1 MIFVSNWGTMKQ
13 ITIFISALALI
24 FLMSIQDAHSQRWNR
39 YRKEIGFSIGATSLL
54 SDLGGGPGVGSRYG
68 DFQIS
73 TTRWSMGGFLKYR
86 FLDRFSVKMNL
97 LYGQLYGDD
106 KTTDNL
112 GRNHRNLDVRTDLF
126 EFSGQME
133 FYFLKER
140 IGTRYK
146 LKGVKG
152 YGSTHFSSYLFAGI
166 GLAYYN
172 PKGTDKDGTWISLAP
187 LNTEGQ
193 GLEGAPKDYN
203 QITVVFP
210 FGLGLKYNITHI
222 MGIQFE
228 MGMRL
233 TTTDYLDDASTQYYD
248 GDALALNFGEVSK
261 ELADKRYNNPNR
273 HTSGG
278 TRGHDDKTDAYIFG
292 LLTLTW
298 RIRSRAKSRVRL

>member
-1 MIFVSNWGTMKQ
+1 MRQFFTFS
-13 ITIFISALALI
+13 FALALI
-24 FLMSIQDAHSQRWNR
+24 FLLSIQDAQSQRWNR

-68 DFQIS
+68 DFQLS

-86 FLDRFSVKMNL
+86 ILDRFAVKTNF

-106 KTTDNL
+106 KTTENYSR
-112 GRNHRNLDVRTDLF
+112 GSRNLDVRTDLF

-146 LKGVKG
+146 LKGVRG

-166 GLAYYN
+166 GLAYFN
-172 PKGTDKDGTWISLAP
+172 PKGTNLDGEWVKLAP

-193 GLEGAPKDYN
+193 GLAGAPKDYN

-210 FGLGLKYNITHI
+210 FGMGVKYNITHI
-222 MGIQFE
+222 IGIQFE

-248 GDALALNFGEVSK
+248 GDALAKAFGEESK
-261 ELADKRYNNPNR
+261 QMADKRYNDPNR

-292 LLTLTW
+292 LLTMTW
-298 RIRSRAKSRVRL
+298 RLRSRPRNRVRL